1 MVQER
6 FQSIISQLFQYVRLV
21 RLSFVFKIIKVS
33 SFDEL
38 VSFFPQRIIRCG
50 GAVDDDM
57 ANIIVA
63 QLLYLDAVDPT
74 KVVKLKFISCSF
86 FFTSDCVYLRWTGYC
101 HVCELSWWISYSW

>member
-6 FQSIISQLFQYVRLV
+6 FMSVISQLFQY
-21 RLSFVFKIIKVS
+21 
-33 SFDEL
+33 
-38 VSFFPQRIIRCG
+38 RIIRCG

-74 KVVKLKFISCSF
+74 KVMFSRSM
-86 FFTSDCVYLRWTGYC
+86 
-101 HVCELSWWISYSW
+101 